1 MKTLRHILSLL
12 ALWFSVSASA
22 KPVDISFEFLGYPLH
37 LKADTELFNKEPV
50 ALSEES
56 FHQWFSRQLTPE
68 QDELVGNLLELK
80 EKFKLD
86 DWLYYQLIRR
96 AAGSI
101 SPKARDYTLYTLCK
115 WFLLT
120 RSGYDASI
128 KTDGSRILF
137 YVRTDDNIYNIPYY
151 TKEGRQ
157 YVCLNYHDYG
167 NQIDFAASIFRESGL
182 PVPNSCKPFS
192 YRITYL
198 PAFNGNGWEERE
210 IRFPYYQTDYHFR
223 IRVNPEIKTMFAN
236 YPVMDYGASFNT
248 PLSQET
254 YRSLI
259 PLLKENTRTMSI
271 KAGVDYL
278 MRFTRYAFMF
288 KPDGENFG
296 MEKRLTPEQT
306 LLYAESDCEDRA
318 ALFFY
323 LVKEIYNLP
332 MIVLAYPKH
341 VTIAVKF
348 DKPVGRPVI
357 YNGEKYSVCEPTP
370 QQEDLAMG
378 QLIPSLSKTRYEVV
392 YAYQPSRQ

>member
-1 MKTLRHILSLL
+1 MAAT
-12 ALWFSVSASA
+12 A
-22 KPVDISFEFLGYPLH
+22 KPVDIRFEFLGNPLYIQ
-37 LKADTELFNKEPV
+37 ADTGLFNSGPVPMSENGFRDWFRLQGESAHQPLLRSLLRMKE
-50 ALSEES
+50 EY
-56 FHQWFSRQLTPE
+56 Q
-68 QDELVGNLLELK
+68 
-80 EKFKLD
+80 LD

-96 AAGSI
+96 AAGAI

-120 RSGYDASI
+120 RSGYEATI
-128 KTDGSRILF
+128 KTDGARILF
-137 YVRTDDNIYNIPYY
+137 YVRTDDNIYNIPFY
-151 TKEGRQ
+151 TKDGQQ

-167 NQIDFAASIFRESGL
+167 NRIDFAAAPFVEAAL
-182 PVPNSCKPFS
+182 PIPAGSRPFS
-192 YRITYL
+192 YRINRL
-198 PAFNGNGWEERE
+198 PSFSGTGFEERE

-259 PLLKENTRTMSI
+259 PLLKENTRHLSV

-306 LLYAESDCEDRA
+306 LMYAESDCEDRA

-323 LVKEIYNLP
+323 LVKELYNLP
-332 MIVLAYPKH
+332 MIVLAYPRH

-348 DKPVGRPVI
+348 DKPVGRPVV

-370 QQEDLAMG
+370 QETDLGIG
-378 QLIPSLSKTRYEVV
+378 QLLPSLRHQPYEVAYV
-392 YAYQPSRQ
+392 YTPGK